1 MQYKSAL
8 FFENRRDLSLYM
20 PSIVLGSRMP
30 TTKSTRNFT
39 INTGSNSTPNSQE
52 YHDLEEE
59 IDRLR
64 RREKLAIRK
73 SQSLEMDIQN
83 LRADRDRY
91 QRKFDEAQE
100 KMVRLSTG
108 PLLVGIV
115 EKVLEHSEDRII
127 VQIISG
133 QLYVCKKARQLLL
146 APGDYCAVHQRSMA
160 ILEKLPPIS
169 TSHTWKV
176 SQNLQSQSPEEIFQ
190 EIGGLTEEIRQI
202 REVIEYPFTHRDVYE
217 HFHIQIPKGILL
229 HGLPGTGKTLI
240 AKAVAQASNAKFYY
254 LAGSELVQKFIG
266 EGARKIRE
274 IFAEARQEETQV
286 IIFIDEID
294 AIAGKRT
301 GDMQS
306 GEREVNRTLLQ
317 LLTEMDGFIPN
328 PNVRIIAATNRI
340 DILDPAILRPG
351 RFDRIIELPIPD
363 APAREAILRIHLKH
377 RPVFRLDFVD
387 LVIRTKGMSGAEIQA
402 LCTEAAM
409 LALRKRL
416 ENKTR
421 KKISQ
426 RDFHEALQKFHQH
439 KSCQNRPSNTDLP
452 QGTEIYA

>member
-1 MQYKSAL
+1 
-8 FFENRRDLSLYM
+8 
-20 PSIVLGSRMP
+20 
-30 TTKSTRNFT
+30 
-39 INTGSNSTPNSQE
+39 
-52 YHDLEEE
+52 
-59 IDRLR
+59 
-64 RREKLAIRK
+64 
-73 SQSLEMDIQN
+73 
-83 LRADRDRY
+83 
-91 QRKFDEAQE
+91 
-100 KMVRLSTG
+100 
-108 PLLVGIV
+108 
-115 EKVLEHSEDRII
+115 
-127 VQIISG
+127 
-133 QLYVCKKARQLLL
+133 
-146 APGDYCAVHQRSMA
+146 
-160 ILEKLPPIS
+160 
-169 TSHTWKV
+169 
-176 SQNLQSQSPEEIFQ
+176 
-190 EIGGLTEEIRQI
+190 
-202 REVIEYPFTHRDVYE
+202 
-217 HFHIQIPKGILL
+217 
-229 HGLPGTGKTLI
+229 
-240 AKAVAQASNAKFYY
+240 
-254 LAGSELVQKFIG
+254 
-266 EGARKIRE
+266 
-274 IFAEARQEETQV
+274 
-286 IIFIDEID
+286 
-294 AIAGKRT
+294 
-301 GDMQS
+301 DMQS